1 MFKNT
6 GLTIFIFLFSFSI
19 QLQLYGQGNELS
31 TSDSLIHKKISEI
44 TVTGLLSDKLNLT
57 YLVVEGKK
65 ALDDGDITPGDL
77 LDGLPGIS
85 IERDG
90 PWATTVNIRGFGE
103 SKLLFLADGDRML
116 TATDVAG
123 ALSTVNIGNLEKIE
137 VIKGAG
143 SVIYGTGAMG
153 GIVNFV
159 SKRPKYSDKLSSS
172 GCLSSGFHTVN
183 KLWENSLNVDLT
195 NQNWYLALDGGYR
208 KAQNTMTPVG
218 VQTNSQFNDASW
230 GVRGGMRNGDN
241 QEFLINYNH
250 FEALDVGLPGGSAF
264 PANAVVR
271 YLEFKRNQLSGE
283 YIFKDLTDVI
293 KSLNVKIYSQNIK
306 REVENI
312 VAAKNVA
319 IFPGSLNVTTGAK
332 ATADLYFNDY
342 ETMTVGID
350 GWHRDQETSRLKI
363 AHPTSDTIYIKEL
376 PTPKAQVLDVGI
388 FAQHKWVI
396 DPKHWTMSTGVRLDF
411 LRTTNDTA
419 FTEIAKYKYV
429 DGKKVSIPFNKN
441 ARFLADTKNEFA
453 YAAHIDFS
461 YKPRESHQ
469 FIFSLA
475 NAYRVAS
482 LEERFKYIDQSGT
495 PMIGNPDLKPE
506 KGLFSNLSYKL
517 TKNKFSL
524 NTNIFAN
531 YVFDLIGVVEN
542 DSYQGVDGS
551 VFKAL
556 VNTNVDRAMYLGG
569 ELDFRWL
576 IISDVILEGNIAYVY
591 GFDAITK
598 KELPLM
604 PPMHGELRINY
615 ALPAIFTLYAETE
628 WDYDFSND
636 DSSENHSFIILSAG
650 FYTNAFSLGKLIQ
663 LQFVGGAQNIFNTAY
678 KEQMTAARGINRL
691 EPGRNFFVKA
701 KLMW

>member
-6 GLTIFIFLFSFSI
+6 NLTIFTLLLSFTI
-19 QLQLYGQGNELS
+19 QLQLHGQGNRIS
-31 TSDSLIHKKISEI
+31 SSDSLMHKQISEV

-85 IERDG
+85 VERDG
-90 PWATTVNIRGFGE
+90 PWATTVNIRGFSE
-103 SKLLFLADGDRML
+103 SKLLFLSDGDRML

-123 ALSTVNIGNLEKIE
+123 ALSTVNIGNLEKVE

-159 SKRPKYSDKLSSS
+159 SKRPEYSDNLSSS

-183 KLWENSLNVDLT
+183 KLWENNLNVNLT
-195 NQNWYLALDGGYR
+195 NQNWYLALDGSYR
-208 KAQNTMTPVG
+208 TAQNTMTPIG

-230 GVRGGMRNGDN
+230 GVKGGMRNGEN
-241 QEFLINYNH
+241 QEFLVNYNH
-250 FEALDVGLPGGSAF
+250 FEARDVGLPGGSAF

-283 YIFKDLTDVI
+283 YIFRDLTDVI
-293 KSLNVKIYSQNIK
+293 KSLNVKVYTQNIK
-306 REVENI
+306 RKVENI
-312 VAAKNVA
+312 VPAKKVA
-319 IFPGSLNVTTGAK
+319 IYPGSLNVTTGAK

-363 AHPTSDTIYIKEL
+363 KHQTSDTIYIKEL

-419 FTEIAKYKYV
+419 FTEIARYKYV

-441 ARFLADTKNEFA
+441 ARFLADAKNEFA

-461 YKPRESHQ
+461 YKPFESHQ
-469 FIFSLA
+469 FILSLA

-531 YVFDLIGVVEN
+531 YVFDLIGVEEGP
-542 DSYQGVDGS
+542 YQGVDGS
-551 VFKAL
+551 VFNAL

-576 IISDVILEGNIAYVY
+576 IISDVTLEGNVAYVY
-591 GFDAITK
+591 GADAITK

-604 PPMHGELRINY
+604 PPLHGILRINY
-615 ALPAIFTLYAETE
+615 TLPAIFTLYAETE
-628 WDYDFSND
+628 WDYDFSSDVPSD
-636 DSSENHSFIILSAG
+636 DQNFIILNAG
-650 FYTNAFSLGKLIQ
+650 FYTDVFSLGKLIQ
-663 LQFVGGAQNIFNTAY
+663 LQFVGGVQNIFNTAY
-678 KEQMTAARGINRL
+678 EEQMTVARGINRL
-691 EPGRNFFVKA
+691 EPGRNLFVRA
-701 KLMW
+701 KLRW